1 MNISPD
7 QTVREIALADP
18 SLIRVFERFG
28 IDYCCGGR
36 KPLAQSCQE
45 LQLSLEQVMEKLAE
59 AQGTASAKEQNNWQE
74 ARLANLITYIVRNY
88 HARVRQELPR
98 LLGLSAKVASK
109 HGSRHPE
116 LLRVHELSQELDEDM
131 SAHLR
136 KEEEILFPYISRL
149 EGADAEPQCTCF
161 PTVAYPIAV
170 MVQEHESAGSIIAEL
185 RQITSGY
192 QPPEDACPTYRG
204 LYTALHEF
212 EQDLHKHVHL
222 ENNILFPRAIA
233 LEKERKMAAK

>member
-45 LQLSLEQVMEKLAE
+45 LQLSLDQVMEKLVE
-59 AQGTASAKEQNNWQE
+59 AQGTASAEEQRNWRE
-74 ARLANLITYIVRNY
+74 ASLADLIAHIVRT
-88 HARVRQELPR
+88 HHTRVRQELPR
-98 LLGLSAKVASK
+98 LLTLSAKVVSK
-109 HGSRHPE
+109 HGGNHPE

-149 EGADAEPQCTCF
+149 GETAAEAPSDCF

-170 MVQEHESAGSIIAEL
+170 MVKEHESAGAIMAEL
-185 RQITSGY
+185 RQITSEY
-192 QPPEDACPTYRG
+192 QAPPEACPTYRG
-204 LYTALHEF
+204 LYTALLEF
-212 EQDLHKHVHL
+212 EQDLQKHVHL
-222 ENNILFPRAIA
+222 ENNILFPRAIE
-233 LEKERKMAAK
+233 LEKGLRTPVK

>member
-7 QTVREIALADP
+7 QTVRDIALADP
-18 SLIRVFERFG
+18 SVIRVFERFG

-59 AQGTASAKEQNNWQE
+59 AQGTKTNQGHENWQ
-74 ARLANLITYIVRNY
+74 AAPLASLISHIVRTH
-88 HARVRQELPR
+88 HARTRQELPR
-98 LLGLSAKVASK
+98 IIALSTKVASK
-109 HGSRHPE
+109 HGGNHPE
-116 LLRVHELSQELDEDM
+116 LLRVRELAQELEEDM

-149 EGADAEPQCTCF
+149 ESSEGEAPSACF
-161 PTVAYPIAV
+161 PTVAYPISV
-170 MVQEHESAGSIIAEL
+170 MVQEHESAGSNMAEI

-192 QPPEDACPTYRG
+192 QAPADACPTYRG
-204 LYTALHEF
+204 LFSALHEF
-212 EQDLHKHVHL
+212 EQDLHQHVHL
-222 ENNILFPRAIA
+222 ENNILFPRAIEI
-233 LEKERKMAAK
+233 EKQLNGAVK

>member
-18 SLIRVFERFG
+18 SMIRVFERFG

-45 LQLSLEQVMEKLAE
+45 LQLSLEQVMEKLTE
-59 AQGTASAKEQNNWQE
+59 AQGTASAKDQNNWQE
-74 ARLANLITYIVRNY
+74 APLADLITHIVRT
-88 HARVRQELPR
+88 HHTRVRQELPR
-98 LLGLSAKVASK
+98 LMTLSAKAASK
-109 HGSRHPE
+109 HGGRHPE
-116 LLRVHELSQELDEDM
+116 LLRVHELSRDLDEDM

-149 EGADAEPQCTCF
+149 EGANSEAQCTCF
-161 PTVAYPIAV
+161 PTVAHPIAV
-170 MVQEHESAGSIIAEL
+170 MVQEHESAGAIVAEL
-185 RQITSGY
+185 RRITSGY
-192 QPPEDACPTYRG
+192 QAPEDACPTYRG
-204 LYTALHEF
+204 LYAALHEF
-212 EQDLHKHVHL
+212 EEDLHRHVHL

-233 LEKERKMAAK
+233 LEQEVKG